1 MKDRRKRDVVSW
13 NRFFWC
19 TLFLVF
25 SCVLFSGF
33 TFSTFRFFFFFGEK
47 FHPEIVSTWRTP
59 AMEALSGDSS
69 AVPAPSI
76 RETVILPDQV
86 LVFLKY
92 PPSSRLFT
100 KEDLLCVY
108 LSANKSSSQSQRRLP
123 PNHIDGKDVDDQI
136 VRCPLIPRGY
146 TVSLALK
153 SGGYIHPGPT
163 HKWDSLV
170 YEALIDRDN
179 TTVVFVK
186 GLNLRPEKLSNA
198 SRFECVYGWD
208 FRRPKFLLRSQVISM
223 AQEIVRCKTPLS
235 VLGAP
240 QMVNSSIKASIRV
253 KGRGTLHSIARPG
266 LRSKP
271 QPGPPERKPHE
282 MCICTMLRNQARFLR
297 EWVMYHAQVGVQ
309 SWYIYDNNSDDDIE
323 DVMESLVQAGFNI
336 SRHVWPWIK
345 TQEAGFAHCALRAR
359 ESCEWV
365 GFIDVDEFFYS
376 PLGLSLHDVISNQ
389 SGSGN
394 NVAEI
399 RTSCYSFGPS
409 GLKHLPPQ
417 GVMVGYTCRLGA
429 PERHKSIVKPEAL
442 NSTLINVVHHF
453 HLSEGFRYVNAD
465 RGVLA
470 INHYK
475 YQVWEVFKE
484 KFYRRVATYV
494 ADWQNEQNVGSK
506 DRAPGLGTRAVEPPD
521 WSSRFCEV
529 TDTGLRNL
537 VLQKFMDP
545 LTNHL
550 PWEELGRDCGIQRLV
565 LDTHVKDSKM
575 VSEEQKE
582 SPRVRMQSNPV
593 DNSQNME
600 NLFSP
605 RFKSVAAMAG
615 WDEESI
621 LFASLIVEDT
631 PERQFEH
638 KKRSDLHFKT
648 PPSTNTRRKRRDQ
661 KKSPISIPVPILN
674 LDEEEELVMKESEKK
689 KTEPRIAV
697 DEENKLG
704 GDKLAKDNPDASCS
718 NSALPCMDKLREE
731 LSCAIC
737 LEICFEPSTT
747 SCGHSFC
754 KKCLRSAAD
763 KCGKKCP
770 KCRQLI
776 GNSRSCTVNTVLWNT
791 IQLLFPQE
799 VEAKKASGKKNQK
812 EHQSSERK
820 TNNDLISRNVRPSRV
835 SYRDTSVQPS
845 RVPNRGAIT
854 NRGMLRQDD
863 PSTRVSNR
871 DASTSRDMWNQ
882 DEEDTPLVQRLRR
895 REALERLILSREA
908 SGRRRRGIPSQDE
921 DTALALRLQRE
932 EFMEAFGGTQEQSG
946 ISLSSARANLR
957 VMASRAA
964 ISIHSRGRPI

>member
-1 MKDRRKRDVVSW
+1 
-13 NRFFWC
+13 
-19 TLFLVF
+19 
-25 SCVLFSGF
+25 
-33 TFSTFRFFFFFGEK
+33 
-47 FHPEIVSTWRTP
+47 
-59 AMEALSGDSS
+59 
-69 AVPAPSI
+69 
-76 RETVILPDQV
+76 
-86 LVFLKY
+86 
-92 PPSSRLFT
+92 
-100 KEDLLCVY
+100 
-108 LSANKSSSQSQRRLP
+108 
-123 PNHIDGKDVDDQI
+123 
-136 VRCPLIPRGY
+136 
-146 TVSLALK
+146 
-153 SGGYIHPGPT
+153 
-163 HKWDSLV
+163 
-170 YEALIDRDN
+170 
-179 TTVVFVK
+179 
-186 GLNLRPEKLSNA
+186 
-198 SRFECVYGWD
+198 
-208 FRRPKFLLRSQVISM
+208 
-223 AQEIVRCKTPLS
+223 
-235 VLGAP
+235 
-240 QMVNSSIKASIRV
+240 
-253 KGRGTLHSIARPG
+253 
-266 LRSKP
+266 
-271 QPGPPERKPHE
+271 
-282 MCICTMLRNQARFLR
+282 
-297 EWVMYHAQVGVQ
+297 
-309 SWYIYDNNSDDDIE
+309 
-323 DVMESLVQAGFNI
+323 
-336 SRHVWPWIK
+336 
-345 TQEAGFAHCALRAR
+345 
-359 ESCEWV
+359 
-365 GFIDVDEFFYS
+365 
-376 PLGLSLHDVISNQ
+376 
-389 SGSGN
+389 
-394 NVAEI
+394 
-399 RTSCYSFGPS
+399 
-409 GLKHLPPQ
+409 
-417 GVMVGYTCRLGA
+417 
-429 PERHKSIVKPEAL
+429 
-442 NSTLINVVHHF
+442 
-453 HLSEGFRYVNAD
+453 
-465 RGVLA
+465 
-470 INHYK
+470 
-475 YQVWEVFKE
+475 
-484 KFYRRVATYV
+484 
-494 ADWQNEQNVGSK
+494 
-506 DRAPGLGTRAVEPPD
+506 
-521 WSSRFCEV
+521 
-529 TDTGLRNL
+529 
-537 VLQKFMDP
+537 
-545 LTNHL
+545 
-550 PWEELGRDCGIQRLV
+550 
-565 LDTHVKDSKM
+565 M

-631 PERQFEH
+631 PERQFKH

-799 VEAKKASGKKNQK
+799 VEAKKASGRKNQK

-820 TNNDLISRNVRPSRV
+820 TNNDLRSRNVRPSRV

-845 RVPNRGAIT
+845 RVPNRGAII
-854 NRGMLRQDD
+854 NRGMLLQDD

-895 REALERLILSREA
+895 REALERLIVSREA